1 MRTPRMTGRRRLAE
15 EAGVSM
21 LEFVLTLPFIW
32 TILALT
38 LHFGTAYLERQR
50 TMVAVREVAFRHASL
65 SAQSGPR
72 DVGGDGRTVSAAL
85 LQPRKIAGSFSMSAS
100 NGGCPG
106 RGGTADESPIR
117 GAFSSVINF
126 VGRMSSTQVYQL
138 SARGQR
144 VSGRLLP
151 QAVHERCFAVD
162 VSPWTYREVGGY
174 GDMIGRAI
182 GLGGF

>member
-1 MRTPRMTGRRRLAE
+1 MRTHAPACRREPRND
-15 EAGVSM
+15 AGVAM

-38 LHFGTAYLERQR
+38 LYFGMAYLERQR

-65 SAQSGPR
+65 AGQSGAR
-72 DVGGDGRTVSAAL
+72 SVGTDGSVVSAAL
-85 LQPRKIAGSFSMSAS
+85 LQPRGISGTFSMSAG
-100 NGGCPG
+100 NGGCPD
-106 RGGTADESPIR
+106 RGGSADP
-117 GAFSSVINF
+117 SVLSGVFTGVTSF

-151 QAVHERCFAVD
+151 QGVHERCFAVD
-162 VSPWTYREVGGY
+162 VSPWTYREIGGY
-174 GDMIGRAI
+174 GDMIRRAI
-182 GLGGF
+182 GIGGI